1 MNTSNNPFLASP
13 HYEDD
18 DAVDAIEMAP
28 SDTSQDNFHIG

>member
-1 MNTSNNPFLASP
+1 MNTNNNPFLASP

-28 SDTSQDNFHIG
+28 SDTSQDNLHIS